1 MEDLDLIQ
9 KIKTDDSDAFDV
21 LFKTY
26 YKDLVR
32 YIRSLNNDLALSED
46 IVQQVFVNLWINRS
60 TITIKNSV
68 RGYLFSASYTTY
80 IDYYRKTRRQLDLLE
95 NFKSEIIRDH
105 ISENKDLLEHKIKR
119 LRMVIDTL
127 PPICKKVLEL
137 NKFEGLK
144 YDEIANELN
153 ISKKTVESHMRLAF
167 KKIRQGFKDDTLFL
181 FFAHKVFKTPL
192 DK

>member
-32 YIRSLNNDLALSED
+32 YIRSLNNDLELSED
-46 IVQQVFVNLWINRS
+46 IVQQVFVNLWINRN
-60 TITIKNSV
+60 TITIKSSV
-68 RGYLFSASYTTY
+68 RGYLFSASYSIY
-80 IDYYRKTRRQLDLLE
+80 IDHYRKTKRQLDLLE
-95 NFKSEIIRDH
+95 NFKSEIIREY
-105 ISENKDLLEHKIKR
+105 ISENRDLLEHKIKR

-144 YDEIANELN
+144 YDEIADTLN
-153 ISKKTVESHMRLAF
+153 ISKKTVESHMRVAF
-167 KKIRQGFKDDTLFL
+167 KKIRQGFKDDSLFL
-181 FFAHKVFKTPL
+181 FFARKVFKSSFFQ
-192 DK
+192 

>member
-1 MEDLDLIQ
+1 MNDLELIL
-9 KIKTDDSDAFDV
+9 KIKADDSDAFDV

-32 YIRSLNNDLALSED
+32 YVRSLNNDLALSED
-46 IVQQVFVNLWINRS
+46 IVQQVFVNLWINRN
-60 TITIKNSV
+60 TINIKNSV
-68 RGYLFSASYTTY
+68 RGYLFSVSYTTY

-95 NFKSEIIRDH
+95 NFKSEIIREH
-105 ISENKDLLEHKIKR
+105 ISENNDLLEHKIKR

-127 PPICKKVLEL
+127 PTICKKVLEL

-144 YDEIANELN
+144 YDEIADVLN

-167 KKIRQGFKDDTLFL
+167 KKIRQGFKDDSLFL
-181 FFAHKVFKTPL
+181 FFAHKVFKTSL
-192 DK
+192 H

>member
-1 MEDLDLIQ
+1 MNDLDLIL

-21 LFKTY
+21 LFKAY

-32 YIRSLNNDLALSED
+32 YVRSLNNDLALSED
-46 IVQQVFVNLWINRS
+46 IVQQVFVNLWINRN

-68 RGYLFSASYTTY
+68 RGYLFSVSYTCY
-80 IDYYRKTRRQLDLLE
+80 IDHYRKTKRQLDLLE

-105 ISENKDLLEHKIKR
+105 ISENKDLLDYKIKR

-144 YDEIANELN
+144 YDEIADALN
-153 ISKKTVESHMRLAF
+153 ISKKTVESHMSLAF
-167 KKIRQGFKDDTLFL
+167 KKIRQGFKDDNLFL
-181 FFAHKVFKTPL
+181 FFVHKVFKTSIH
-192 DK
+192 